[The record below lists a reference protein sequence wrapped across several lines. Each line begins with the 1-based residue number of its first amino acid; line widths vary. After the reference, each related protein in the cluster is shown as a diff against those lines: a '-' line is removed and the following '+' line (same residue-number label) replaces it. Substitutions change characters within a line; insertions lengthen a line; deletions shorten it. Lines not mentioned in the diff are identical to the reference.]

1 MLEMEFAIPESIS
14 LCIKPKKKYISPT
27 SPPSGIN
34 KYAIRYVI
42 INSKFNLDILGDLSV
57 YLAKNTFAKKNT
69 IP

>member
-1 MLEMEFAIPESIS
+1 MLEIKFAALERAS
-14 LCIKPKKKYISPT
+14 LCINPKKKYISPT

-42 INSKFNLDILGDLSV
+42 INSKFNLDILGDWSV
-57 YLAKNTFAKKNT
+57 YLAKNIFNKKNS